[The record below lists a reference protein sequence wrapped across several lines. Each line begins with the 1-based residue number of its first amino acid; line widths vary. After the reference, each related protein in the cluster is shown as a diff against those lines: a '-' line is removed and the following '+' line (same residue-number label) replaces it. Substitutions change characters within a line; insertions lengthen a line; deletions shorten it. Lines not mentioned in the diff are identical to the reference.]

1 MNDRIWLSSPHMGGS
16 EQKYVKEAF
25 DTNWIEP
32 LGTNVD
38 SFEVDLEN
46 YLDDEK
52 YVATLS
58 TGTAAI
64 HLALILLGVKNG
76 DEVICQSFTFSASA
90 NPILYL
96 GAKPVFVDSE
106 LDTWN
111 ICPIELEKAI
121 KNRISL
127 GKKPKVIIAVHLY
140 GNPYKVEEIKEIA
153 EKYDISILEDSAEAF
168 GSTYKG
174 KKCGTFGD
182 IGIISFNG
190 NKIIT
195 PSGGGAIVVNSL
207 ELKTRAIFA
216 TQSRDPGLHY
226 QHSKIGYNYRMSN
239 VCAGIGRGQME
250 VIDSHIKNRRATHS
264 FYLELFKH
272 IDGVDVFSVLDKDY
286 FSNCWLTSIII
297 NPNNL
302 ASKSKEDII
311 VAFQKENIECRP
323 LWKPLHLQPIFSS
336 HPFYGNN
343 NAEYLFENGL
353 CLPSGSNLTSDEKNR
368 ISNVIKNIFKIL

>member
-25 DTNWIEP
+25 DTNWIAP
-32 LGTNVD
+32 LGPNVD

-127 GKKPKVIIAVHLY
+127 GKKPKVIAGPSAG
-140 GNPYKVEEIKEIA
+140 GN
-153 EKYDISILEDSAEAF
+153 
-168 GSTYKG
+168 
-174 KKCGTFGD
+174 
-182 IGIISFNG
+182 
-190 NKIIT
+190 
-195 PSGGGAIVVNSL
+195 
-207 ELKTRAIFA
+207 
-216 TQSRDPGLHY
+216 
-226 QHSKIGYNYRMSN
+226 
-239 VCAGIGRGQME
+239 
-250 VIDSHIKNRRATHS
+250 
-264 FYLELFKH
+264 
-272 IDGVDVFSVLDKDY
+272 
-286 FSNCWLTSIII
+286 
-297 NPNNL
+297 
-302 ASKSKEDII
+302 
-311 VAFQKENIECRP
+311 
-323 LWKPLHLQPIFSS
+323 
-336 HPFYGNN
+336 
-343 NAEYLFENGL
+343 
-353 CLPSGSNLTSDEKNR
+353 
-368 ISNVIKNIFKIL
+368 